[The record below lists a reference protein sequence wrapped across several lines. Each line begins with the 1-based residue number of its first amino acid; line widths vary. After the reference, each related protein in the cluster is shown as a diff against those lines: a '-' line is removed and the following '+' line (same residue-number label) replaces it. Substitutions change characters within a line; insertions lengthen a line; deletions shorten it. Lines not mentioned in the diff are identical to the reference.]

1 VPTRPSAGT
10 LDGGRG
16 YGSLIACKG
25 VWVCRDGRRRKQIQE
40 GSRKQKSL
48 SHGRI
53 RSKLMDMIVRGQPM
67 GNSDTALSLCQG
79 MKTRSQRRSRLPA
92 RKEPNVIFP
101 ARNSHPP
108 CSAIALCPLPA
119 QYLPRVVCISSLHF
133 AHRQLQSPFAGPY
146 RPSLL
151 FNMRPSQLQHII
163 PLQIRPVYS

>member
-1 VPTRPSAGT
+1 MVAGAT
-10 LDGGRG
+10 AA
-16 YGSLIACKG
+16 SLPAR
-25 VWVCRDGRRRKQIQE
+25 VYRDGRRRKQTQE
-40 GSRKQKSL
+40 ASRTQISL

-53 RSKLMDMIVRGQPM
+53 RSELVMDMIVRGQSM
-67 GNSDTALSLCQG
+67 GNSDTALSLRQG

-92 RKEPNVIFP
+92 KERAQRHFS
-101 ARNSHPP
+101 ACNSHPP
-108 CSAIALCPLPA
+108 CSAIALCPPPV
-119 QYLPRVVCISSLHF
+119 QYLPHIVCISSLHL